1 MQVAPLWFSA
11 QWSFN
16 ASLSMTSVT
25 SNTILAS
32 LASLF
37 AFFGSVL
44 FLGERFTALKLVFIA
59 CAVAGDAFDQTK
71 LNVQMLKKLMLVLS

>member
-1 MQVAPLWFSA
+1 
-11 QWSFN
+11 
-16 ASLSMTSVT
+16 MTSVT

-44 FLGERFTALKLVFIA
+44 CLGEQFTALKLVFIA
-59 CAVAGDAFDQTK
+59 LAVAGDPSK
-71 LNVQMLKKLMLVLS
+71 LKFSVTAVLISVRMNGC